1 MGMNKFIH
9 ESRGEVMKFTVW
21 FCEFS
26 AVKDAK
32 PTVRSLKP
40 RKCQCV
46 FVDCSSLSAYR
57 TSLPVLIDLK
67 KKKKSNGHRFT
78 TAEL

>member
-32 PTVRSLKP
+32 PTVLESETQKMSE
-40 RKCQCV
+40 CV
-46 FVDCSSLSAYR
+46 FVACSSLSTYR
-57 TSLPVLIDLK
+57 TSLPVLIDL
-67 KKKKSNGHRFT
+67 
-78 TAEL
+78 